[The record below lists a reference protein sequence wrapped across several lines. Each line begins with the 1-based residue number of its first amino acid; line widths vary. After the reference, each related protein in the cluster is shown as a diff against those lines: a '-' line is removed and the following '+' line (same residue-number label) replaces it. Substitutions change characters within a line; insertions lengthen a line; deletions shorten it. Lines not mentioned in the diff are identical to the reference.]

1 MNLGTR
7 PTFAPEIQ
15 SPARPTRRYSWGSHF
30 GFLGPPRAPKPRP
43 SHRLSVQALEPRAQ
57 HGVRRG
63 ACAAEHHWRF
73 GAPGRA
79 SAARAQPHPRRSK
92 RTRRPPEQAS
102 PTIPGTRRVGRRGC
116 ARGVARAGSGPSCC
130 HRRFVLKRRSLTSAL
145 HCSRYTPDA
154 LSYFTWQPSCAR
166 FLGGNSARA
175 DGDSHA

>member
-1 MNLGTR
+1 MNLGAR

-15 SPARPTRRYSWGSHF
+15 SPARPPHHSWGSHL
-30 GFLGPPRAPKPRP
+30 GSLGPPRAPKPRP

-102 PTIPGTRRVGRRGC
+102 PTIPGTRRVGRRGS
-116 ARGVARAGSGPSCC
+116 ARGCRIGEILLRAVRLLKARNMSPFICC
-130 HRRFVLKRRSLTSAL
+130 AVIRW
-145 HCSRYTPDA
+145 YDA
-154 LSYFTWQPSCAR
+154 LPYLAAKCAR
-166 FLGGNSARA
+166 FFGGNSARA
-175 DGDSHA
+175 DGDSDHA

>member
-1 MNLGTR
+1 MNLGAR

-15 SPARPTRRYSWGSHF
+15 SPARPTRRHSWGSHF
-30 GFLGPPRAPKPRP
+30 GSLGPPRAPKPRP

-63 ACAAEHHWRF
+63 ACPAEHHWRF

-102 PTIPGTRRVGRRGC
+102 PTNQGRVAWAVADPRVG
-116 ARGVARAGSGPSCC
+116 ARAPDWEILLTQGDCIETTERVAVNCC
-130 HRRFVLKRRSLTSAL
+130 AVL
-145 HCSRYTPDA
+145 YDA
-154 LSYFTWQPSCAR
+154 LTYFTWQPSCAR
-166 FLGGNSARA
+166 FFGGNSARA
-175 DGDSHA
+175 DGDSDHA

>member
-1 MNLGTR
+1 MNLGAR

-15 SPARPTRRYSWGSHF
+15 SPARSTRRHSWGSHF
-30 GFLGPPRAPKPRP
+30 GSLGPPRAPKPRP

-92 RTRRPPEQAS
+92 RTRRSPEQAS
-102 PTIPGTRRVGRRGC
+102 PTSQGRVAWAVADARVGGSRRIGEILLRAVRLLK
-116 ARGVARAGSGPSCC
+116 ARTCRVSFAAPSL
-130 HRRFVLKRRSLTSAL
+130 V
-145 HCSRYTPDA
+145 YDA
-154 LSYFTWQPSCAR
+154 LPYLAAKCAR
-166 FLGGNSARA
+166 FFGGNSARA
-175 DGDSHA
+175 DGDSDHA